1 MNDEIIELKDVHK
14 SFGKQKVLNGVNLKV
29 NRGETLSVIGNSG
42 CGKSVLIK
50 HLIGLLQ
57 PDSGIIIVNGLDIN
71 KISDNELTEVRK
83 KFAMVFQGAALFD
96 SLNVYDNV
104 SFGLRRIK
112 KDMPEDRIKL
122 KVSEV
127 LEMVG
132 MPNIEYKMP
141 SELSGGMKKRVGLAR
156 AIAMDPEILLYDEPT
171 TGLDPVMSRVIDDLI
186 IKMQS
191 ILNVTSI
198 VITHDMTSVFRM
210 SDRVVMLHKGEII
223 EGGSPE
229 HLHDIENPHLKFF
242 FMSSIAKKG
251 EDIESIRPKDD
262 K

>member
-1 MNDEIIELKDVHK
+1 MNVIEMKDVYK
-14 SFGKQKVLNGVNLKV
+14 SFGSQKVLNGVNLIV
-29 NRGETLSVIGNSG
+29 NKGETLSIIGNSG

-57 PDSGIIIVNGLDIN
+57 PDSGTIIVEGHDIN
-71 KISDNELTEVRK
+71 KISDNELTEIRK

-96 SLNVYDNV
+96 SLNVYENV

-112 KDMPEDRIKL
+112 KDMSEDRIKN

-127 LEMVG
+127 LDMVG
-132 MPNIEYKMP
+132 MPNIEKKMP

-171 TGLDPVMSRVIDDLI
+171 TGLDPIMSRIIDDLI
-186 IKMQS
+186 VKMQS
-191 ILNVTSI
+191 LLNVTSI

-210 SDRVVMLHKGEII
+210 ADRVVMLNDGKII
-223 EGGSPE
+223 EGGDPE
-229 HLHDIENPHLKFF
+229 HLHEIEEPHLKFF

-251 EDIESIRPKDD
+251 DDIEKVKPED
-262 K
+262 

>member
-1 MNDEIIELKDVHK
+1 MNIIEMKEVYK
-14 SFGKQKVLNGVNLKV
+14 SFGSQIVLSGVNLIV
-29 NRGETLSVIGNSG
+29 NRGETLSIIGNSG

-57 PDSGIIIVNGLDIN
+57 PDSGTIIVEGQDIN

-96 SLNVYDNV
+96 SLNVYENV

-112 KDMPEDRIKL
+112 KDMPEDRIKI
-122 KVSEV
+122 KVAEV
-127 LEMVG
+127 LDMVG
-132 MPNIEYKMP
+132 MPNIEKKMP

-171 TGLDPVMSRVIDDLI
+171 TGLDPIMSRIIDDLI
-186 IKMQS
+186 IKMQNL
-191 ILNVTSI
+191 LNVTSI

-210 SDRVVMLHKGEII
+210 ADRVVMLHNGKII
-223 EGGSPE
+223 EGGAPKR
-229 HLHDIENPHLKFF
+229 LHEIEEPHLKFF

-251 EDIESIRPKDD
+251 EDIETIKPADAD
-262 K
+262 

>member
-1 MNDEIIELKDVHK
+1 MNVIEMKDVYK
-14 SFGKQKVLNGVNLKV
+14 SFGSQKVLNGVNLIV
-29 NRGETLSVIGNSG
+29 NKGETLSIIGNSG

-57 PDSGIIIVNGLDIN
+57 PDSGTIIVEGHDIN
-71 KISDNELTEVRK
+71 KISDNELTEIRK

-96 SLNVYDNV
+96 SLNVYENV

-112 KDMPEDRIKL
+112 KDMSEDRIKN

-127 LEMVG
+127 LDMVG
-132 MPNIEYKMP
+132 MPNIEKKMP

-171 TGLDPVMSRVIDDLI
+171 TGLDPIMSRIIDDLI
-186 IKMQS
+186 VKMQS
-191 ILNVTSI
+191 LLNVTSI

-210 SDRVVMLHKGEII
+210 ADRVVMLNDGKII
-223 EGGSPE
+223 EGGDPE
-229 HLHDIENPHLKFF
+229 HLHQIEEPHLKFF

-251 EDIESIRPKDD
+251 DDIEKVKPED
-262 K
+262 

>member
-1 MNDEIIELKDVHK
+1 MDIIELQNVHK
-14 SFGKQKVLNGVNLKV
+14 TFGTQKVLNGVNLKV
-29 NRGETLSVIGNSG
+29 NKGETLSVIGNSG

-57 PDSGIIIVNGLDIN
+57 PDSGSIIVDGKDIN
-71 KISDNELTEVRK
+71 KISDEELADVRK

-96 SLNVYDNV
+96 SLNVYENV
-104 SFGLRRIK
+104 SFGLRRIH
-112 KDMPEDRIKL
+112 KDMPENKIKD
-122 KVSEV
+122 KVAEV

-132 MPNIEYKMP
+132 MPDTQHKMP
-141 SELSGGMKKRVGLAR
+141 SDISGGMKKRVGLAR

-186 IKMQS
+186 IKMQN

-210 SDRVVMLHKGEII
+210 SDRVVMLYNGQII

-229 HLHDIENPHLKFF
+229 NLHEVDEPHLKFF

-251 EDIESIRPKDD
+251 EDIEKLRPVD
-262 K
+262 

>member
-1 MNDEIIELKDVHK
+1 MNIIEMKEVYK
-14 SFGKQKVLNGVNLKV
+14 SFGSQIVLSGVNLIV
-29 NRGETLSVIGNSG
+29 NRGETLSIIGNSG

-57 PDSGIIIVNGLDIN
+57 PDSGTIIVEGQDIN

-96 SLNVYDNV
+96 SLNVYENV

-112 KDMPEDRIKL
+112 KDMPEDRIKI
-122 KVSEV
+122 KVAEV
-127 LEMVG
+127 LDMVG
-132 MPNIEYKMP
+132 MPNIEKKMP

-171 TGLDPVMSRVIDDLI
+171 TGLDPIMSRIIDDLI
-186 IKMQS
+186 IKMQNL
-191 ILNVTSI
+191 LNVTSI

-210 SDRVVMLHKGEII
+210 ADRVVMLHNGKIIKGGAPERLHEI
-223 EGGSPE
+223 EE
-229 HLHDIENPHLKFF
+229 PHLKFF

-251 EDIESIRPKDD
+251 EDIETIKPADAD
-262 K
+262 

>member
-1 MNDEIIELKDVHK
+1 MYVIELKDVHK
-14 SFGKQKVLNGVNLKV
+14 AFGSQKVLNGVNLGV
-29 NRGETLSVIGNSG
+29 NKGEILSVIGNSG

-57 PDSGIIIVNGLDIN
+57 PDSGTIIVDGQDIN
-71 KISDNELTEVRK
+71 NISDDQLSEVRK

-96 SLNVYDNV
+96 SLNVYENV

-112 KDMPEDRIKL
+112 KDMPESRIKE
-122 KVSEV
+122 KVAEV

-132 MPNIEYKMP
+132 MPNIEHKMP
-141 SELSGGMKKRVGLAR
+141 SELSGGMQKRVGLAR
-156 AIAMDPEILLYDEPT
+156 AVAMDPEILLYDEPT

-186 IKMQS
+186 IKMQKV
-191 ILNVTSI
+191 LNVTSI

-210 SDRVVMLHKGEII
+210 SDRVVMLYKGQVI
-223 EGGSPE
+223 EGGDPDY
-229 HLHDIENPHLKFF
+229 LHQVEEPHLKYF

-251 EDIESIRPKDD
+251 EDIEKFRPVD
-262 K
+262 

>member
-1 MNDEIIELKDVHK
+1 MSDIIELKDVYK
-14 SFGKQKVLNGVNLKV
+14 TFGPQKVLNGVNLKV
-29 NRGETLSVIGNSG
+29 NKGETLSVIGNSG

-57 PDSGIIIVNGLDIN
+57 PDSGSIIVDGQDIN

-96 SLNVYDNV
+96 SLNVYENV

-112 KDMPEDRIKL
+112 KDMPEERIKV
-122 KVSEV
+122 KVAEV

-132 MPNIEYKMP
+132 MPNIEHKMP

-156 AIAMDPEILLYDEPT
+156 AIAMDPQILLYDEPT

-186 IKMQS
+186 VKMQS

-210 SDRVVMLHKGEII
+210 SDRVVMLHKGQII
-223 EGGSPE
+223 EGGDPD
-229 HLHDIENPHLKFF
+229 HLHEIENPHLKFF

-251 EDIESIRPKDD
+251 EDIESIRPKD
-262 K
+262 

>member
-1 MNDEIIELKDVHK
+1 MNIIELKEVHK
-14 SFGKQKVLNGVNLKV
+14 SFGSQKVLNGVNLNV
-29 NRGETLSVIGNSG
+29 NKGETLSVIGNSG

-57 PDSGIIIVNGLDIN
+57 PDSGTIIVEGQDIN

-96 SLNVYDNV
+96 SLNVYENV

-112 KDMPEDRIKL
+112 KDMSEDRIKQ
-122 KVSEV
+122 KVAEV
-127 LEMVG
+127 LDMVG
-132 MPNIEYKMP
+132 MPNVEKKMP

-171 TGLDPVMSRVIDDLI
+171 TGLDPVMSRIIDDLI
-186 IKMQS
+186 VKMQNL
-191 ILNVTSI
+191 LNITSI

-210 SDRVVMLHKGEII
+210 ADRVAMLYDGKII
-223 EGGSPE
+223 EGGDPE
-229 HLHDIENPHLKFF
+229 HLYKIEEPHLKFF

-251 EDIESIRPKDD
+251 EDIETIRPKDS
-262 K
+262 

>member
-1 MNDEIIELKDVHK
+1 MNVIEMKDVYK
-14 SFGKQKVLNGVNLKV
+14 SFGSQKVLNGVNLIV
-29 NRGETLSVIGNSG
+29 NKGETLSIIGNSG

-57 PDSGIIIVNGLDIN
+57 PDSGTIIVEGHDIN
-71 KISDNELTEVRK
+71 KISDNELTEIRK

-96 SLNVYDNV
+96 SLNVYENV

-112 KDMPEDRIKL
+112 KDMSEDSIKN
-122 KVSEV
+122 KVAEV
-127 LEMVG
+127 LDMVG
-132 MPNIEYKMP
+132 MPNIEKKMP

-171 TGLDPVMSRVIDDLI
+171 TGLDPIMSRIIDDLI
-186 IKMQS
+186 VKMQS
-191 ILNVTSI
+191 LLNVTSI

-210 SDRVVMLHKGEII
+210 ADRVVMLNDGKII
-223 EGGSPE
+223 EGGDPE
-229 HLHDIENPHLKFF
+229 HLHQIEEPHLKFF

-251 EDIESIRPKDD
+251 DDIEKVKPED
-262 K
+262 

>member
-1 MNDEIIELKDVHK
+1 MNIIELKDVYK
-14 SFGKQKVLNGVNLKV
+14 SFGSQKVLNGVNLIV
-29 NRGETLSVIGNSG
+29 NRGETLAVIGNSG

-57 PDSGIIIVNGLDIN
+57 PDSGSIIIDGNDIN
-71 KISDNELTEVRK
+71 QISDNELTEVRK

-96 SLNVYDNV
+96 SLNVYENV

-112 KDMPEDRIKL
+112 KGMPESKIKV
-122 KVSEV
+122 KVAEV
-127 LEMVG
+127 LDMVG
-132 MPNIEYKMP
+132 MPNIEHKMP

-186 IKMQS
+186 VKMQN

-210 SDRVVMLHKGEII
+210 ADKG
-223 EGGSPE
+223 
-229 HLHDIENPHLKFF
+229 K
-242 FMSSIAKKG
+242 SS
-251 EDIESIRPKDD
+251 
-262 K
+262 

>member
-1 MNDEIIELKDVHK
+1 MNIIELKEVYK
-14 SFGKQKVLNGVNLKV
+14 SFGSQTVLSGVNLIV
-29 NRGETLSVIGNSG
+29 NRGETLSIIGNSG

-57 PDSGIIIVNGLDIN
+57 PDSGTIIVEGMDIN

-96 SLNVYDNV
+96 SLNVYENV

-112 KDMPEDRIKL
+112 KDMPEDRIKV
-122 KVSEV
+122 KVAEV
-127 LEMVG
+127 LDMVG
-132 MPNIEYKMP
+132 MPDVEKKMP

-171 TGLDPVMSRVIDDLI
+171 TGLDPIMSRIIDDLI
-186 IKMQS
+186 VKMQN

-210 SDRVVMLHKGEII
+210 SDRVVMLHNGKII
-223 EGGSPE
+223 EGGAPE
-229 HLHDIENPHLKFF
+229 HLHEIEEPHLKFF

-251 EDIESIRPKDD
+251 ENIETIKPED
-262 K
+262 